1 MEISERLK
9 QARTVSGMTQEQV
22 AENIMV
28 SRVTLSHWENGK
40 TLPDIASLISLSD
53 LYQISLDELLKGDP
67 KMTEKVK
74 KDAKDLKSNKRLI
87 FITAIFCIVVMAVYI
102 ASIIVGGK
110 FKDFSQ
116 AATPWL
122 LMGIGIAAV
131 ITYSDQTEETHKK
144 D

>member
-87 FITAIFCIVVMAVYI
+87 LITAIFCIVVMAVYI
-102 ASIIVGGK
+102 ASIIVGGE

-122 LMGIGIAAV
+122 LMGIGVAAV
-131 ITYSDQTEETHKK
+131 ITYSDQKEETHKK

>member
-9 QARTVSGMTQEQV
+9 QARIQSGMTQEQV
-22 AENIMV
+22 AEKVMV

-74 KDAKDLKSNKRLI
+74 KDAKDLNNRRVLL
-87 FITAIFCIVVMAVYI
+87 ITAILALIVMLTYTI
-102 ASIIVGGK
+102 SLFVGGD
-110 FKDFSQ
+110 FKAFTQ
-116 AATPWL
+116 AAAPWL
-122 LMGIGIAAV
+122 IMGIGVAAPAS
-131 ITYSDQTEETHKK
+131 YSPQTQDSSKK
-144 D
+144 C

>member
-9 QARTVSGMTQEQV
+9 QARIQSGMTQEQV
-22 AENIMV
+22 AEKVMV

-74 KDAKDLKSNKRLI
+74 KDAKDLNNRRVLL
-87 FITAIFCIVVMAVYI
+87 ITAILALIVMLTYTI
-102 ASIIVGGK
+102 SLFVGGD
-110 FKDFSQ
+110 FKAFTQ
-116 AATPWL
+116 AAAPWL
-122 LMGIGIAAV
+122 IMGIGVAAPA
-131 ITYSDQTEETHKK
+131 S
-144 D
+144 